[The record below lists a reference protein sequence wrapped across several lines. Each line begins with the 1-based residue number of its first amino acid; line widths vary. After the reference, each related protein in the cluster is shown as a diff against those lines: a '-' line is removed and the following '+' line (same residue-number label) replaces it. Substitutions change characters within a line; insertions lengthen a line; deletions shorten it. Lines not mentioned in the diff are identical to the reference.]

1 MLIMLK
7 ISNQKVEKLKKK
19 FNSAKP
25 YSHLVLEN
33 FLDEKD
39 AKVLAQALRKEDF
52 KEKDSD
58 LFHLWQTDDLSTTK
72 NKDLK
77 EMHSLVTSK
86 EFADFMKKITGI
98 NVRPGVLDFAGSLYK
113 DTNYLLCHDD
123 RVEDRKIAYIYYL
136 SEDFKEK
143 EGGALVLFDD
153 KKGKPGKIIKRYSPK
168 WNSLA
173 LFAVSTKSWHAVEE
187 VIGKKDR
194 YAIGGWLR

>member
-1 MLIMLK
+1 MINLNLK
-7 ISNQKVEKLKKK
+7 DIELLRKK
-19 FNSAKP
+19 FTEAKP
-25 YSHLVLEN
+25 YPHLVIEN
-33 FLDEKD
+33 FLSEKD
-39 AKVLAQALRKEDF
+39 AERLAKAIRKEDF

-58 LFHLWQTDDLSTTK
+58 LFHLWQTSDLLETK
-72 NKDLK
+72 DRDLK
-77 EMHSLVTSK
+77 EMHSFVVSK
-86 EFADFMKKITGI
+86 EFSDFMKKITGL
-98 NVRPGVLDFAGSLYK
+98 NVKPGVLDFAGSLYK

-143 EGGALVLFDD
+143 EGGALALFDD
-153 KKGKPGKIIKRYSPK
+153 NKGKPGKIVKKYSPK

-173 LFAVSTKSWHAVEE
+173 LFAVSTKSWHSVEE